1 MFITSTFS
9 YICADL
15 TESSKISTR
24 LKAMLVLVVF
34 ITTSAGLALFYSQRN
49 QNNFLTKISLSSRQ
63 KAIAEELG
71 RKMYN
76 IQRNAK
82 SNLDISAESDDFR
95 LTLNKWE
102 SAQKAL
108 LTGSEHYGTSGNN
121 SNASQAMLQQ
131 SSGQFVQG
139 RDFLNAFVTKPTAYE
154 SAQLDSGM
162 VMLENYISSIN
173 NVTGQFLAESES
185 QSKFTTVV
193 LLLIA
198 AGSIFLIIFG
208 FLSILKPMRLTHDA
222 IHAEIE
228 TAEEKVK
235 VALSA
240 KAEFLSNM
248 SHEVRTP
255 LNGVIGMSEILLQSK
270 LDEEQRAC
278 ARNIHHSAFHLLD
291 LLNNVLDVAK
301 LQSGKMEIRKER
313 FNLSDCIDQVID
325 MLKPLAHGKKI
336 ELMSD
341 LSSSVPLEII
351 SDEHRL
357 RQILMN
363 LVNNAIKFTEKGE
376 VVIRTE
382 LVNIENGFVQIE
394 FNVSDTG
401 IGIASDQLEKIFES
415 FYQVDSSFQKKYG
428 GSGLGL
434 AISQSLAGELGS
446 KIKVQS
452 NPGRGSTFS
461 FSLVAEVSGE
471 EHKEKV
477 NALRGLQALI
487 VDDNTT
493 NLKILVKQLTGWGIQ
508 VTPFNSPQLVTD
520 VMSSL
525 NKFDFVILD
534 MQMPEMDGHSVA
546 KTIRA
551 HFSIQELPI
560 IVLSSIGEYAMTDND
575 NLYNAYLTKPV
586 KQSKLLDTII
596 DVMKISP
603 IQRAKLNMQSGNTDV
618 ISSKTAIKILLAQ
631 DNELSRAVN
640 AKTLELLG
648 HKFITVAT
656 SREVIEKSRREDYD
670 LILMDVKDNE
680 IDGIETTRQL
690 KRLVRED
697 SMPVI
702 IGLSNDQKKDKAPC
716 MQAGMDDILEKPM
729 SAETLREKIN
739 YWIIQ
744 E

>member
-1 MFITSTFS
+1 M
-9 YICADL
+9 L
-15 TESSKISTR
+15 GSSKISSR
-24 LKAMLVLVVF
+24 LKALLLLMVF
-34 ITTSAGLALFYSQRN
+34 ITSAAAIALFFSQQS
-49 QNNFLTKISLSSRQ
+49 QNNYLTKISLSSRQ

-71 RKMYN
+71 RKMYG
-76 IQRNAK
+76 IQRHSKVNE
-82 SNLDISAESDDFR
+82 DIRSETDDFR

-108 LTGSEHYGTSGNN
+108 LTGSEHYGTNGNN
-121 SNASQAMLQQ
+121 SNASQAMLQE

-139 RDFLNAFVTKPTAYE
+139 RDFLTAFVANPIGYE
-154 SAQLDSGM
+154 TAQLDSGM
-162 VMLENYISSIN
+162 VVLENYIGSIN
-173 NVTGQFLAESES
+173 NVTGQFLAESEL
-185 QSKFTTVV
+185 QSRLTTIA
-193 LLLIA
+193 LIIIA
-198 AGSIFLIIFG
+198 ASTIFLIFFG
-208 FLSILKPMRLTHDA
+208 ILAILKPIQLSFDSVHT
-222 IHAEIE
+222 EIE
-228 TAEEKVK
+228 TAELKVK
-235 VALSA
+235 EALSA

-278 ARNIHHSAFHLLD
+278 TRNIHNSAFHLLD

-341 LSSSVPLEII
+341 LSSKVPIELI
-351 SDEHRL
+351 SDEHRV

-363 LVNNAIKFTEKGE
+363 LVNNAIKFTENGE
-376 VVIRTE
+376 VVIRTD

-394 FNVSDTG
+394 FSVTDTG
-401 IGIASDQLEKIFES
+401 IGIEEDKLEKIFES

-434 AISQSLAGELGS
+434 TISQSLATELGS

-452 NPGRGSTFS
+452 KPGRGSSFS

-471 EHKEKV
+471 EHREKV
-477 NALRGLQALI
+477 NALRGMQALI

-493 NLKILVKQLTGWGIQ
+493 NLKILVKQLSGWGIQ

-546 KTIRA
+546 KSIRA
-551 HFSIQELPI
+551 HFTIQELPI
-560 IVLSSIGEYAMTDND
+560 IVLSSIGEYAMADND

-586 KQSKLLDTII
+586 KQTKLLDTII

-603 IQRAKLNMQSGNTDV
+603 TQRAKLNMQSGNAD
-618 ISSKTAIKILLAQ
+618 ILSSKSPIKILLAQ

-648 HKFITVAT
+648 HKFITVA
-656 SREVIEKSRREDYD
+656 SGREVIEKSRREDYD
-670 LILMDVKDNE
+670 LILMDVKDND
-680 IDGIETTRQL
+680 IDGIETTKQL
-690 KRLVRED
+690 KRLVSED
-697 SMPVI
+697 AMPVI
-702 IGLSNDQKKDKAPC
+702 IGLSNDQKKDKASC
-716 MQAGMDDILEKPM
+716 MQAGMDDNLEKPM
-729 SAETLREKIN
+729 IAEMLRQKIN